1 MNKVVVSYCK
11 FSTVSYAHLSRIWYL
26 STTEQHY
33 LLIYPSPLFFGGL
46 LIASSSYVW
55 KQFPTTRSVFL
66 SSIVEI
72 CLPVIIFIDRYSV
85 NSQGS
90 GKSIPFKIFPDI
102 QGHRITTRP
111 KLLIHSSSHRFKR
124 NKHALVLPHLQIRK
138 TVT

>member
-11 FSTVSYAHLSRIWYL
+11 FSTVSYAHLSRIWDL

-72 CLPVIIFIDRYSV
+72 CLPVIILLTGIRSTLRVQAKVFHLRYSQI
-85 NSQGS
+85 S
-90 GKSIPFKIFPDI
+90 KDI
-102 QGHRITTRP
+102 E
-111 KLLIHSSSHRFKR
+111 LL
-124 NKHALVLPHLQIRK
+124 HAQSC
-138 TVT
+138 